1 MDILS
6 IFTNAIIELIF
17 NQPLIIGIV
26 IIYTL
31 FSVLSFLLRLVKKRS
46 LRANFVFEFNQTK
59 HNSYLKNSN

>member
-6 IFTNAIIELIF
+6 IFTNTIIELIF

-31 FSVLSFLLRLVKKRS
+31 FAVLSFLLRLVKKRS
-46 LRANFVFEFNQTK
+46 LQANGTERYVK
-59 HNSYLKNSN
+59 R

>member
-6 IFTNAIIELIF
+6 IFTNAIIELIV

-31 FSVLSFLLRLVKKRS
+31 FAVLSFLLRLVKKKS
-46 LRANFVFEFNQTK
+46 LQANGTERYVK
-59 HNSYLKNSN
+59 R